1 MVCIL
6 LFLSLAQGKR
16 LMTKEVVLI
25 FDQDPHTRWVLKTL
39 LEGERY
45 IVIAHGEIERLKQ
58 NFKEFEICGLIVEYR
73 PDQNDLVDFVHELK
87 KGFPELYI
95 MMLTRVDVSDRD
107 YKQILNAGVDDFFLK
122 PFSSEKILLH
132 LQKGLKQR
140 KLVLQKRQIEKKLM
154 KMKLKTKAMEMGDRE
169 GSLAVSK

>member
-1 MVCIL
+1 
-6 LFLSLAQGKR
+6 
-16 LMTKEVVLI
+16 MTKEVVLI

-58 NFKEFEICGLIVEYR
+58 NFREFEICGLIVEYR
-73 PDQNDLVDFVHELK
+73 PDQKDLIDFVHDLK
-87 KGFPELYI
+87 KDFPELYI
-95 MMLTRVDVSDRD
+95 MMLTWVDVNDMD
-107 YKQILNAGVDDFFLK
+107 YKRILNAGVDDFFLK

-140 KLVLQKRQIEKKLM
+140 KLVLQKRQIEKKLV
-154 KMKLKTKAMEMGDRE
+154 KMRLKTKAMEIGHRE
-169 GSLAVSK
+169 GSLVASK